1 MKSSIK
7 LTSILASLFALI
19 VIAQTSYASGFAAP
33 VQITN
38 PDTSPVPVHDIDKA
52 SRTPF
57 HYTIDLSY
65 QSESASFTVPAGKRL
80 VIEQVASFVNLTQG
94 SARGIYVNTLMSDNT
109 VLYYYFNM
117 TATGDGV
124 LWIANQTVKIEAE
137 GVVFIGY
144 LNKYQLNFGK
154 LALSGYLENI
164 NY

>member
-1 MKSSIK
+1 MKSSTK
-7 LTSILASLFALI
+7 LTGILVSIFTLT
-19 VIAQTSYASGFAAP
+19 VIAQTAYASGFSAP
-33 VQITN
+33 VQVTN

-57 HYTIDLSY
+57 HYTIDLSF
-65 QSESASFTVPAGKRL
+65 QSESASFSVPAGKRL

-94 SARGIYVNTLMSDNT
+94 SARAVYVDTQMSDNT

-124 LWIANQTVKIEAE
+124 IWIANQTVKIEAE
-137 GVVFIGY
+137 GVVTLGY

-154 LALSGYLENI
+154 LTISGYLENI
-164 NY
+164 N